1 MYYSKKEVLITGGLG
16 FIGSNLAI
24 RLSQLGARVTIIDSC
39 EPGCGGDV
47 YNIAPIADGCTVV
60 NLDIAD
66 ADKAV
71 ELIRRAE
78 VIFNLAGEI
87 SHVHSMQF
95 PERDLR
101 INSLAQLR
109 FLQVCAREAPGVR
122 IVYAGTRQVY
132 GVPQSL
138 PVDENHPVRPV
149 DFNGVHKFAGTMYH
163 LMFARMGLLDA
174 AVLRLSNVYGP
185 RMALGIPCQGFLST
199 FVGRVMLGET
209 LEVFGDGSQ
218 LRDPLYV
225 DDAVD
230 AFLAV
235 GAAMSL
241 NSMTYN
247 VGGPQPL
254 SLMAIAETAAQLTG
268 RSAVALRPFPK
279 ERKQIDIGSYY
290 TNNGRI
296 GQHLDSAPEVGF
308 SEGLR
313 RTIEFYTSEIDHYL
327 DPGTKERGCDLI
339 EHRGITGRLLYVAS
353 FAGRA

>member
-1 MYYSKKEVLITGGLG
+1 MHGRQSRYRRRGQSRRTDPARRGHLQFGRRDQSRTQHAV
-16 FIGSNLAI
+16 S
-24 RLSQLGARVTIIDSC
+24 GARSADQQPRTVEIPSSVR
-39 EPGCGGDV
+39 PGGAGC
-47 YNIAPIADGCTVV
+47 AD
-60 NLDIAD
+60 
-66 ADKAV
+66 
-71 ELIRRAE
+71 
-78 VIFNLAGEI
+78 
-87 SHVHSMQF
+87 
-95 PERDLR
+95 
-101 INSLAQLR
+101 
-109 FLQVCAREAPGVR
+109 
-122 IVYAGTRQVY
+122 AGTRQVY

-225 DDAVD
+225 DDAVG

-290 TNNGRI
+290 TNN
-296 GQHLDSAPEVGF
+296 
-308 SEGLR
+308 
-313 RTIEFYTSEIDHYL
+313 
-327 DPGTKERGCDLI
+327 
-339 EHRGITGRLLYVAS
+339 
-353 FAGRA
+353 